1 MKTVTFYHSLICP
14 RCHMAGLSLSQILG
28 DFPDIEVEKVEYLT
42 NLGRSRK
49 AGVNLIPTLVA
60 GDKKL
65 SSYYLTKKRIR
76 RFLESLQEEPAGL
89 A

>member
-1 MKTVTFYHSLICP
+1 MKTVTFYHSMICP
-14 RCHMAGLSLSQILG
+14 RCHMAGLSLSQILDG
-28 DFPDIEVEKVEYLT
+28 FPDIKVEKVEYLT

-49 AGVNLIPTLVA
+49 DGVSSIPTLVA

-65 SSYYLTKKRIR
+65 SGYYLTKKRIH